1 VTDEERAAQVQGL
14 AEDIRRQALRALPT
28 PGEAATGVAT
38 STLGNLI
45 AGAAIP
51 LPLKLAVV
59 GVGLAIV
66 AWRWARRK
74 RG

>member
-1 VTDEERAAQVQGL
+1 MTEEERQAQVQGL
-14 AEDIRRQALRALPT
+14 AEDIRRALPT
-28 PGEAATGVAT
+28 PGEAATSVAT

-59 GVGLAIV
+59 GVGLAFV
-66 AWRWARRK
+66 GWRWIKRK
-74 RG
+74 PG